1 MQPAVEDSR
10 KSPGKG
16 EKVTPLRNRLLEA
29 RKRLKLPWEV
39 LERDYLLSWILAGIA
54 QTEALKETL
63 VFKGGTALKKCYFGD
78 YRFSEDLDFSAV
90 GNFQTGE
97 AMENAMEETCAQ
109 AVKLVDPYAPV
120 EISCERYTERDP
132 HPKGQEAF
140 TIRARLPWQSTSHT
154 RIRVE
159 ITVDEKVLK
168 PYSKRTVLHE
178 YGEPL
183 QASIFVYSLEEIV
196 AEKLRAILQHVEAL
210 KERGW
215 SRSRARDYY
224 DLWRIFG
231 SYQKRLHLADFPVF
245 LRQKCSVRKVAF
257 TGSDAFFP
265 KTMLAMIEESWEQG
279 LGSLV
284 PGLPSF
290 KTVIGE
296 LHPQIKALLS

>member
-1 MQPAVEDSR
+1 M
-10 KSPGKG
+10 K
-16 EKVTPLRNRLLEA
+16 PLRTRLLEA
-29 RKRLKLPWEV
+29 RKRLGLPWEV
-39 LERDYLLSWILAGIA
+39 LERDYLLSWILAGIG

-90 GNFQTGE
+90 GSFPTDE
-97 AMENAMEETCAQ
+97 AMKSAMEETCAR

-132 HPKGQEAF
+132 HPGGQEAF
-140 TIRARLPWQSTSHT
+140 TVRARLPWQPASHT

-159 ITVDEKVLK
+159 VTVDEKVLK
-168 PYSKRTVLHE
+168 PCSRRTVLHE

-183 QASIFVYSLEEIV
+183 QADILVYSLEEIV
-196 AEKLRAILQHVEAL
+196 AEKLRAILQHAEAL

-224 DLWRIFG
+224 DLWRILD
-231 SYQKRLHLADFPVF
+231 SYRKRLDLSDFAAF
-245 LRQKCSVRKVAF
+245 LRQKCSVRNVTFA
-257 TGSDAFFP
+257 GSDAFFP

-290 KTVIGE
+290 KMVIGE
-296 LHPQIKALLS
+296 LRPQIKALLKA

>member
-1 MQPAVEDSR
+1 M
-10 KSPGKG
+10 
-16 EKVTPLRNRLLEA
+16 TPLRNRLLEA

-54 QTEALKETL
+54 QTKALKETL

-90 GNFQTGE
+90 GSFSMGE
-97 AMENAMEETCAQ
+97 AMENAMREVCVR
-109 AVKLVDPYAPV
+109 AVKLVDPYALV
-120 EISCERYTERDP
+120 EITCERYTERDP
-132 HPKGQEAF
+132 HPGGQEAF

-159 ITVDEKVLK
+159 VTVDEKVLK
-168 PYSKRTVLHE
+168 PCSRRTVLHE

-183 QASIFVYSLEEIV
+183 QASILVYSLEEIV
-196 AEKLRAILQHVEAL
+196 AEKLRSILQHVKAL
-210 KERGW
+210 EERGW

-224 DLWRIFG
+224 DLWRILG
-231 SYQKRLHLADFPVF
+231 SYQKRLDLSDFPAF
-245 LRQKCSVRKVAF
+245 LRQKCFVRDVTFA
-257 TGSDAFFP
+257 GSDAFFP

-284 PGLPSF
+284 PGLPLF

-296 LHPQIKALLS
+296 LRPQIKALLSA

>member
-1 MQPAVEDSR
+1 MDDSG
-10 KSPGKG
+10 KSTGKDG
-16 EKVTPLRNRLLEA
+16 KVTPLRNRLLEA
-29 RKRLKLPWEV
+29 RKRLRLPWEV

-54 QTEALKETL
+54 QTEALKEGL

-90 GNFQTGE
+90 GRFPTGK
-97 AMENAMEETCAQ
+97 AMESAMREVCAKATQ
-109 AVKLVDPYAPV
+109 LVDPYAPV

-132 HPKGQEAF
+132 HPGGQEAF

-178 YGEPL
+178 YDEPL
-183 QASIFVYSLEEIV
+183 QASILVYSLEEIV

-231 SYQKRLHLADFPVF
+231 SYKKRLDLSDFPAF
-245 LRQKCSVRKVAF
+245 LRRKCSVRKVTF
-257 TGSDAFFP
+257 EGSDAFFP

-290 KTVIGE
+290 KTVIDE
-296 LHPQIKALLS
+296 LRPQIKALLSA

>member
-1 MQPAVEDSR
+1 M
-10 KSPGKG
+10 
-16 EKVTPLRNRLLEA
+16 TPLRNRLLEA

-39 LERDYLLSWILAGIA
+39 LERDYLLSWILAGIGQVESLRDA
-54 QTEALKETL
+54 L

-78 YRFSEDLDFSAV
+78 YRFSEDLDFSAA
-90 GNFQTGE
+90 GHFPTGE
-97 AMENAMEETCAQ
+97 AMQSAMQDVCAKSM
-109 AVKLVDPYAPV
+109 KLIDPYAPV

-132 HPKGQEAF
+132 HPGGQEAF
-140 TIRARLPWQSTSHT
+140 TVRARLPWQSTSHT

-183 QASIFVYSLEEIV
+183 QASILVYSLEEIV

-224 DLWRIFG
+224 DLWRILG
-231 SYQKRLHLADFPVF
+231 TTPNRLDLSDFPSF
-245 LRQKCSVRKVAF
+245 LRRKCAVRGVAF
-257 TGSDAFFP
+257 TGPESFFP
-265 KTMLAMIEESWEQG
+265 EALLSGIEDSWDLG

-284 PGLPSF
+284 PQLPPF
-290 KTVIGE
+290 GKVMNE
-296 LHPQIKALLS
+296 LRPQIALLFAANDH

>member
-1 MQPAVEDSR
+1 VI
-10 KSPGKG
+10 
-16 EKVTPLRNRLLEA
+16 PLRNRLLEA

-90 GNFQTGE
+90 GSFPTGE
-97 AMENAMEETCAQ
+97 AMQSAMEETCGR

-120 EISCERYTERDP
+120 GISCERYTERDP
-132 HPKGQEAF
+132 HPGGQEAF
-140 TIRARLPWQSTSHT
+140 TVRARLPWQPASHT

-168 PYSKRTVLHE
+168 PCSKRTVLHG

-183 QASIFVYSLEEIV
+183 QASILAYSLEEIM
-196 AEKLRAILQHVEAL
+196 AEKLRSILQHVEAL

-224 DLWRIFG
+224 DLWRILG
-231 SYQKRLHLADFPVF
+231 TYRDRLDLSDFPSF
-245 LRQKCSVRKVAF
+245 LRRKCAVRGVAF
-257 TGSDAFFP
+257 TGPESFFP
-265 KTMLAMIEESWEQG
+265 EPLLSGIEDSWDLG

-284 PGLPSF
+284 PQLPPF
-290 KTVIGE
+290 GKVMDE
-296 LHPQIKALLS
+296 LRPQIASLFAANDHRAEGL

>member
-1 MQPAVEDSR
+1 MKA
-10 KSPGKG
+10 
-16 EKVTPLRNRLLEA
+16 LRSRLLEA
-29 RKRLKLPWEV
+29 RKHLGLPWEA
-39 LERDYLLSWILAGIA
+39 LEWDYLLSWILAGIA
-54 QTEALKETL
+54 QVESLRDAL

-90 GNFQTGE
+90 GSFPMGE
-97 AMENAMEETCAQ
+97 AMQSAMEETCAQ

-132 HPKGQEAF
+132 HPGGQEAF
-140 TIRARLPWQSTSHT
+140 TVRARLPWQSTSHS

-168 PYSKRTVLHE
+168 PCSRRTVFHE

-183 QASIFVYSLEEIV
+183 QVSILVYSLEEIV

-224 DLWRIFG
+224 DLWRILG
-231 SYQKRLHLADFPVF
+231 TTRGRLDLSDFPSF
-245 LRQKCSVRKVAF
+245 LRRKCAVRGVAF
-257 TGSDAFFP
+257 TGPESFFQEA
-265 KTMLAMIEESWEQG
+265 LLSGIRDSWDLG

-284 PGLPSF
+284 PQLPSF
-290 KTVIGE
+290 GKVMSE
-296 LHPQIKALLS
+296 LRPQIALLFAANGHRAEGL